1 MTTATANAIVDRFAA
16 LRAKGRKALVPYI
29 TAGHP
34 DAARSADLLK
44 GLEAAGADVIELG
57 LPFSD
62 PMADGPVIQASSQAA
77 LAQGMT
83 FDRLL
88 DLANRVRVNV
98 PLVIMTY
105 LNPILAAGPDA
116 L

>member
-1 MTTATANAIVDRFAA
+1 MAPATTHAIADRFTT
-16 LRAKGRKALVPYI
+16 LRAQGKKALVPYI

-34 DAARSADLLK
+34 DIERSVELLR
-44 GLEAAGADVIELG
+44 GLESAGADIIELG

-77 LAQGMT
+77 LANGMT

-88 DLANRVRVNV
+88 DLASRAHVGV

-105 LNPILAAGPDA
+105 LNPI
-116 L
+116 